1 MPGMESTLRPA
12 RFPAEVDDL
21 AALNIEYLTW
31 ATGRLWEEFE
41 VVMPVP
47 DPAASAESVRK
58 FDAPGAL
65 YLVAELEGRLIGMAA
80 LRTLEPGIVE
90 VKRMYLR
97 PEFQGRRIGSAMLD
111 RLLTEAVQT
120 LGAHTLRL
128 DSCRFMLDAQRLY
141 ESRGFKERD
150 PYTGTEIPAELQQHW
165 RFYERPAVV

>member
-1 MPGMESTLRPA
+1 MPGMQPTLRPA

-21 AALNIEYLTW
+21 AALTIEYLTW

-41 VVMPVP
+41 MVMTVP
-47 DPAASAESVRK
+47 DQAGSADSVRK
-58 FDAPGAL
+58 FDTPGAL
-65 YLVAELEGRLIGMAA
+65 YLVAELEGRLIGMGA

-97 PEFQGRRIGSAMLD
+97 PEYQGRRIGSAMLD
-111 RLLTEAVQT
+111 RLLAEAVGT

-150 PYTGTEIPAELQQHW
+150 PYRGTEIPPELQRHW
-165 RFYERPAVV
+165 RFYERPATI